1 MRTHEQ
7 GIVHRIARL
16 LHRIANR
23 IDPEARW
30 LPAPRSMADECERMR
45 LEELAAARPYTAA
58 ELRRV
63 DEIVREMRE
72 LGGRPTTFARKLR
85 AVK

>member
-1 MRTHEQ
+1 M
-7 GIVHRIARL
+7 IAAGRL
-16 LHRIANR
+16 ARFLHRVANR
-23 IDPEARW
+23 IDPSPRW
-30 LPAPRSMADECERMR
+30 LPAPQSMADECERIR

-63 DEIVREMRE
+63 DEIIREMRE